1 MMMTKKE
8 LEERRGQLVDRV
20 NQLVE
25 QIPALQREE
34 TACRGQVQLI
44 SELLG
49 EVPAPPGA
57 EEAEGKPNGKPK
69 RKGKAAARG

>member
-1 MMMTKKE
+1 MMTKKE

-49 EVPAPPGA
+49 ETPPPPGA
-57 EEAEGKPNGKPK
+57 TEEAEGKPNGKPR
-69 RKGKAAARG
+69 RKGKALSRG